1 MSGSAVAPAR
11 GREAAAGALRRV
23 AVVVAAVAVL
33 AAAWEL
39 YAALGPV
46 DGAGVGGVRL
56 LPRADE
62 RSMPHLG
69 TVLATLGEPEVA
81 VPGARTVG
89 QAVLAGAWTTLR
101 LALAG
106 WALGALVG
114 AALAVAM
121 QRLRLLEDGL
131 LPWVV
136 LSQTVPIIALAPVVA
151 GWGGV
156 LSVGPIAWTPATSVV
171 VISAFLAFCPVAVG
185 LLRGLQAPSAL
196 TEELFTSYAAS
207 WRQQLLRLRL
217 PASLPFVVPALRL
230 AAAQAVVGAI
240 VAEISTG
247 TRGGIGRLIIEYS
260 QQATSS
266 PARVHAAVWG
276 AAALGLLVA
285 GLITLADVA
294 LRRSRGTSGGPA

>member
-1 MSGSAVAPAR
+1 MSG
-11 GREAAAGALRRV
+11 AAAGALRR
-23 AVVVAAVAVL
+23 AGVVLAAVAVL

-39 YAALGPV
+39 YASFGPA
-46 DGAGVGGVRL
+46 DGAGIAGVRL

-69 TVLATLGEPEVA
+69 TVLSTLGDPEVA

-89 QAVLAGAWTTLR
+89 EAVLSGTWTTLR

-106 WALGALVG
+106 WAVGALVG

-156 LSVGPIAWTPATSVV
+156 LTVGPLAWTPAASVV

-196 TEELFTSYAAS
+196 CEELFASYAAS

-217 PASLPFVVPALRL
+217 PASLPFLVPALRL

-247 TRGGIGRLIIEYS
+247 TRGGIGRLIIEYA

-285 GLITLADVA
+285 ALITLADVA
-294 LRRSRGTSGGPA
+294 LRRTRATPGGPA